1 MANFLD
7 HQGNDSGFTKAEW
20 CEALHPFI
28 KEEAQRRILDVAPAW
43 RQRNAS
49 IDLQSTDENVRAA
62 AQSVIDSVNAIRV
75 KSNEIEASLTSK
87 SDEDILAF
95 NAQDD
100 AHWSD

>member
-7 HQGNDSGFTKAEW
+7 HQGNDSGFTKDQW

-43 RQRNAS
+43 RQRNAT
-49 IDLQSTDENVRAA
+49 IDLQSEDEVVRAA
-62 AQSVIDSVNAIRV
+62 AQLVIDAVNAIRA

-87 SDEDILAF
+87 SDADILAF
-95 NAQDD
+95 DASDD
-100 AHWSD
+100 AHWT

>member
-75 KSNEIEASLTSK
+75 KATRSRRALHQKVMKI
-87 SDEDILAF
+87 F
-95 NAQDD
+95 
-100 AHWSD
+100 